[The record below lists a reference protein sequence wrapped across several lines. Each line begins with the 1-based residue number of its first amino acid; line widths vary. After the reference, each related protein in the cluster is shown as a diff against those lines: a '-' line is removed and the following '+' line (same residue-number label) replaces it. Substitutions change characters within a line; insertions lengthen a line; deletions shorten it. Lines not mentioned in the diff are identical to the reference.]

1 MSMFSSLPLVGCD
14 GRPVDAARL
23 EGKAVLLY
31 FSASWCGPCKRFT
44 PALRVWYDALVA
56 EGEPLEI
63 VFVSRDKT
71 PEEAQAYM
79 KDHMGPWCALDY
91 SAPAG
96 DELARLFGIRGIPQ
110 AVVVDSL
117 MQPQF
122 SADVGEAIS
131 EMFKQ
136 PTEEAQV
143 RVARKSFA
151 GMKKMCGLGGEGTE
165 AAEGATG
172 GSAATAGGS
181 GGASGG
187 VSGSSS
193 AAAAAACPGALRAA
207 LRACRSSL
215 SPQACST
222 LRAIGINAAKDD
234 AKYRSLKSANKA
246 IAERVLAHAPAVE
259 ALKAM
264 GWAEADG
271 MWSLPQS
278 AVVNQG
284 TLAAFD
290 ELVARPLVFGGA
302 RPSRAHPRQ
311 QARATRA
318 DAGAGAALPPPQ
330 QIQAVQLQAA
340 MQAAMANV
348 FGAGQPQA
356 HGVGA
361 AATTPAPVPAAT
373 PAPATTALAGED
385 DAAMAARLQAEAD
398 AADAALAARLQAE
411 EDAAADAEATPG
423 DGDAMQ

>member
-63 VFVSRDKT
+63 VFVSRDKN

-91 SAPAG
+91 GAPAG

-187 VSGSSS
+187 
-193 AAAAAACPGALRAA
+193 
-207 LRACRSSL
+207 
-215 SPQACST
+215 ACST

-234 AKYRSLKSANKA
+234 AKYRILKSANKA

-330 QIQAVQLQAA
+330 QIQAAQLQAA